1 MTDAVSANVAQ
12 DQPLTVAE
20 RVVLR
25 GAAHALK
32 PTVMVGNGGI
42 SAAVIAE
49 TQRALDAHQLIKIKM
64 QSDDRELRAAAYA
77 ELCAATQAHPVQVI
91 GKTFVLFKDDGS
103 YVPPNAQGL
112 PMKTKKGPH
121 IAKKKLASR

>member
-1 MTDAVSANVAQ
+1 MTDQAQ
-12 DQPLTVAE
+12 TNAALDQPLTVSE

-42 SAAVIAE
+42 SPAVIAE

-64 QSDDRELRAAAYA
+64 QSDDREARAAAFL

-103 YVPPNAQGL
+103 YVPPNSQGL
-112 PMKTKKGPH
+112 PSKAKKGPH

>member
-1 MTDAVSANVAQ
+1 MTDQTQTSPAI
-12 DQPLTVAE
+12 DTPLTVAE

-32 PTVMVGNGGI
+32 PTVMVGNSGI
-42 SAAVIAE
+42 SAALIAE
-49 TQRALDAHQLIKIKM
+49 TARALDAHQLIKIKM
-64 QSDDRELRAAAYA
+64 QSDDRQARALAYD
-77 ELCAATQAHPVQVI
+77 ELCKATQAHPVQVI
-91 GKTFVLFKDDGS
+91 GKTFVLFKDNGS

-112 PMKTKKGPH
+112 PSKTKKGPH

>member
-1 MTDAVSANVAQ
+1 MTETALSSEAL

-42 SAAVIAE
+42 SPAVIAE

-64 QSDDRELRAAAYA
+64 QSDDREARASAYL

-91 GKTFVLFKDDGS
+91 GKTFVLFKDNGA

-112 PMKTKKGPH
+112 QVKPKKGPH